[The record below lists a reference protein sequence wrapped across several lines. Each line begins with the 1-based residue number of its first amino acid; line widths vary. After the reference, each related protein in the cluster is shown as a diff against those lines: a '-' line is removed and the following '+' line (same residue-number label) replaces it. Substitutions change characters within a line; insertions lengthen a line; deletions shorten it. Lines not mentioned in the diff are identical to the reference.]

1 VPLNAEAIPI
11 TTMFLIDISDS
22 LLSGVGINI
31 IAMNINGAIQKKT
44 TPIHIRRFGSAN
56 RIRLLTKEIATSI
69 GIKNDR
75 RA

>member
-1 VPLNAEAIPI
+1 VPLNAEATPI

-31 IAMNINGAIQKKT
+31 IAMNINGAIQKKA
-44 TPIHIRRFGSAN
+44 TPIHIRRFSSAN

>member
-1 VPLNAEAIPI
+1 MPLNAEAIPI

-31 IAMNINGAIQKKT
+31 IAMNINGAIQKKA